1 MVLDQAFGFSSEGER
16 VGERDDEQRLN
27 LVHINERKWGA
38 CGCSSETI
46 NYLFLFSLRGI

>member
-1 MVLDQAFGFSSEGER
+1 MMILMLMGDWFLDLMVLDQAFGFSSEGER

-38 CGCSSETI
+38 CGCS
-46 NYLFLFSLRGI
+46 